1 MGDRRYTC
9 AWPGP
14 DKTRRPMILV
24 GLSDRSPRSL
34 AMASSMCYSSDGRI
48 SNRARSSGTP
58 MSVLTWRRRCS
69 QPPWTGRRRPSSDGS
84 GLRQGETLRSAGHP
98 DHPAFSGDAPF
109 VHVDAGR
116 QPGATAR
123 KLFSDLHHVRRSEL
137 QAVVELIR
145 GPALD
150 PDRLRFWRNC
160 WARSNRLAAACC
172 CVALHEESLG
182 EGH

>member
-1 MGDRRYTC
+1 MLLERRQDFE
-9 AWPGP
+9 PGKVFWYSDVSAHLAAAVLAAALDGP
-14 DKTRRPMILV
+14 TATVLGRFWTTPGRNSSIRWTSRPPGIL
-24 GLSDRSPRSL
+24 
-34 AMASSMCYSSDGRI
+34 A
-48 SNRARSSGTP
+48 
-58 MSVLTWRRRCS
+58 
-69 QPPWTGRRRPSSDGS
+69 
-84 GLRQGETLRSAGHP
+84 
-98 DHPAFSGDAPF
+98 GDAPF

-172 CVALHEESLG
+172 CVALHEECFSQR
-182 EGH
+182 H